1 MKFIDTAKIRFS
13 AGKGGDG
20 CVSFRREKYVPK
32 GGPDG
37 GDGGNGGDIVLEAD
51 ESLFTLADYRYARSF
66 RAEDGGNGKGKKQ
79 HGKNGSARVL
89 RVPCGTLVK
98 NPDTG
103 RILADLV
110 VPGDRVIVAR
120 GGRGGGGNAHFA
132 SSRRRTPRFAE
143 QGEPGEER
151 TVVLELKLL
160 ADVGIV
166 GLPNAGKS
174 TLLGAITAAHPETAP
189 YPFTTLTPNL
199 GVLAT
204 EDKKIVLADIPGL
217 IEGAHANRGLG
228 HDFLRHVERTG
239 LLVHVVDLSC
249 GGSAELFR
257 QWEILREEF
266 RRYKQALL
274 EVPSIVVGNKADLPG
289 SMELVPE
296 AESFFSDRGIPFFAI
311 SALEGTGIEELV
323 AAICQYVSRRE
334 RPDRS
339 PCLMELDTREAP
351 LTAKMHP
358 LDIEEVV
365 EEDGERVFILRQPLI
380 ERMMHRYNLDQ
391 EEALQRFLKLL
402 KHYRVEEMLARKG
415 AREGDTVVIGGRE
428 FSYIPEVTSQEGS
441 KEGADL
447 WRP

>member
-1 MKFIDTAKIRFS
+1 MRFIDTAKILFS
-13 AGKGGDG
+13 AGKGGNG

-37 GDGGNGGDIVLEAD
+37 GDGGNGGDLVLEAD
-51 ESLFTLADYRYARSF
+51 ESLFTLADYRYARRF

-79 HGKNGSARVL
+79 HGKNGPARAL
-89 RVPCGTLVK
+89 KVPCGTLVK
-98 NPDTG
+98 DPDSG

-110 VPGDRVIVAR
+110 VPGDRVIVAK
-120 GGRGGGGNAHFA
+120 GGRGGGGNARFA
-132 SSRRRTPRFAE
+132 SSRRRTPRFAQ

-174 TLLGAITAAHPETAP
+174 TLLGAITAAHPETGQ

-249 GGSAELFR
+249 GGPAELFR

-266 RRYKQALL
+266 RRFKQALL
-274 EVPSIVVGNKADLPG
+274 EVPSIAVGNKVDLPG
-289 SMELVPE
+289 SMDLVHE
-296 AESFFSDRGIPFFAI
+296 AESFFSNRGIPFFAI
-311 SALEGTGIEELV
+311 SAREGTGIEELV
-323 AAICQYVSRRE
+323 QLICQYVTRRE

-339 PCLMELDTREAP
+339 PRLMELDTGEAA
-351 LTAKMHP
+351 LTEKMHP
-358 LDIEEVV
+358 LEIDEIV
-365 EEDGERVFILRQPLI
+365 EEEGEKVFVLRQPLI
-380 ERMMHRYNLDQ
+380 ERMAHRYDLDQ
-391 EEALQRFLKLL
+391 EEALQRFWKLL
-402 KHYRVEEMLARKG
+402 RLYRVEESLARKG
-415 AREGDTVVIGGRE
+415 AREGDTVVIGGLE
-428 FSYIPEVTSQEGS
+428 FSYIPEATSPGDSEEGPD
-441 KEGADL
+441 G
-447 WRP
+447 